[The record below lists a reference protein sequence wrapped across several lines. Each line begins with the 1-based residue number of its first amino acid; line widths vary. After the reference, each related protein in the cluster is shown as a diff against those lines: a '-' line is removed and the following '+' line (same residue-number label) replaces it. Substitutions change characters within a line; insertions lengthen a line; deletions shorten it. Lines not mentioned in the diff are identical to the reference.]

1 MEKHPAVYILTN
13 RPFGTLYIGATS
25 NLRARV
31 WQHREDLVEGFT
43 NAYQLHRLVWY
54 EMHETMLSAISREK
68 QLKHWRR
75 KWTLDLISEKN
86 TEWRDL
92 WPEIL

>member
-1 MEKHPAVYILTN
+1 MDHNASSRDGTRKSAAMEKHPAVYILTN

-43 NAYQLHRLVWY
+43 NAIASTRLV
-54 EMHETMLSAISREK
+54 
-68 QLKHWRR
+68 
-75 KWTLDLISEKN
+75 
-86 TEWRDL
+86 
-92 WPEIL
+92 